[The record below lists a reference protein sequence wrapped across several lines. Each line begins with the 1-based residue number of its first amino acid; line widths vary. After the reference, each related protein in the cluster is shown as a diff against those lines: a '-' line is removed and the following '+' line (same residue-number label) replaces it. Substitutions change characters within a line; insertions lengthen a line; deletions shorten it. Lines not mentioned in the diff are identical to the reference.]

1 MIRVVIVEDHTLVR
15 SGFRL
20 LLEAAED
27 MTVEDE
33 AGDAEQAV
41 RLSRLH
47 KPDVILLDL
56 VLPGRSGLD
65 ALPEIRNA
73 APKAQIL
80 VLSMHDDP
88 SYVRAAFAA
97 GASGYLP
104 KDAADEE
111 LIAAVREVAAGRR
124 YLYPALGV
132 QIATAEAEAE
142 ARAAADPLS
151 EREREILRLLAL
163 GYANQEIARMLHI
176 SVRTAETHRAHIM
189 RKLRVATRAEL
200 VRYALAQGLLAE
212 DETPA

>member
-1 MIRVVIVEDHTLVR
+1 MIRVVLVEDHTLVR

-33 AGDAEQAV
+33 AGDADQAV

-65 ALPEIRNA
+65 ALPEIRKA

-97 GASGYLP
+97 GASGYLL

-111 LIAAVREVAAGRR
+111 LSPPSRV
-124 YLYPALGV
+124 
-132 QIATAEAEAE
+132 
-142 ARAAADPLS
+142 LS
-151 EREREILRLLAL
+151 
-163 GYANQEIARMLHI
+163 
-176 SVRTAETHRAHIM
+176 
-189 RKLRVATRAEL
+189 
-200 VRYALAQGLLAE
+200 
-212 DETPA
+212 